1 MMRRC
6 FTKERPL
13 GGACVPHFGFLSI
26 SRRKNTPGQKA
37 VVLLLTPLLLGAK
50 TLEACGLGSAT
61 HMGSTPRA
69 NTGGH
74 VHVSAASQLSQIL
87 V

>member
-1 MMRRC
+1 MRRC

-13 GGACVPHFGFLSI
+13 GGACVSHFGFLSI
-26 SRRKNTPGQKA
+26 SRRKNTQGQKA
-37 VVLLLTPLLLGAK
+37 AVLLLTPLLPGAK

-61 HMGSTPRA
+61 QMGSTPRA
-69 NTGGH
+69 NTGAH
-74 VHVSAASQLSQIL
+74 VHVSAASQLGQIL